1 MATID
6 TDTACSV
13 NEAAAL
19 LGMTK
24 WGVFAM
30 LRDGRWL
37 RAEKANGAWFIDRA
51 SVDEVLAARRSYED
65 PNGPLADLHRQQTVY
80 QGEDKQ
86 D

>member
-1 MATID
+1 MATVID
-6 TDTACSV
+6 TDATCSV

-37 RAEKANGAWFIDRA
+37 KGQKANGVWFIDRA
-51 SVDEVLAARRSYED
+51 SVDAIIAERVRREIEAGMYTREEYEA
-65 PNGPLADLHRQQTVY
+65 GLRGGA
-80 QGEDKQ
+80 E
-86 D
+86 